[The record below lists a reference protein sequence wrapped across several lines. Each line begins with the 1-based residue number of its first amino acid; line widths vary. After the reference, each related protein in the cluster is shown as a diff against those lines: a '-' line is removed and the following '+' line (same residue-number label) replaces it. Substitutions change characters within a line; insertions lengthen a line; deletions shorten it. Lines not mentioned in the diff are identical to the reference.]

1 MKLLSGGEICRTC
14 TRQVARKPSS
24 SRPNLAYTIGTMD
37 QVSNE
42 LNKLRIDRSQRGEV
56 QRSGKGKWVAALV
69 ILALISATAVYALW
83 GRPRTVAVTT
93 VRPRLESSTEAPVLV
108 ATGYVI
114 AHHKIQV
121 GSKVAG
127 RVAWIGVDKGDRV
140 AKDQLVVRLEDR
152 EYRAQYDQ
160 AVASVGA
167 AQARLMELEGGSR
180 PEEVDRA
187 RADVQRAEAQLRA
200 DEANFKRTE
209 NLVREGVISNQNLDD
224 ARGRFETSKAAL
236 DSARKTHELTQKGPR
251 IEQIDNARSEVAR
264 ARAAADYA
272 KTILDA
278 TEIRVPTAG
287 TILERNVEQGE
298 MVTTSFVGDR
308 GAKSFVVTLADLND
322 IQVELDINQNDFN
335 RVAPNQMCSVA
346 TDAYPDRKYDCR
358 VDEIAPEANR
368 QKATIQVKV
377 KFLKPDEY
385 VKPEMNARVTFLS
398 LAPAKT
404 SESTGSATAPDEKLY
419 LIPRTAIVNQ
429 EGRKAVFVASGGVV
443 QVKPI
448 SVGKDIGSEAY
459 VLNGLTGNESI
470 IIGDAL
476 QQLKA
481 GDRVEVGR

>member
-1 MKLLSGGEICRTC
+1 
-14 TRQVARKPSS
+14 
-24 SRPNLAYTIGTMD
+24 MD
-37 QVSNE
+37 HISAE
-42 LNKLRIDRSQRGEV
+42 LNKLRIDRSQRGDNR
-56 QRSGKGKWVAALV
+56 RSGSGKWILAIL
-69 ILALISATAVYALW
+69 ILALIGAGAAYAFL
-83 GRPRTVAVTT
+83 GRPKAIVVNTVK
-93 VRPRLESSTEAPVLV
+93 PRLESSSEQAVLV

-121 GSKVAG
+121 GSKIGG

-140 AKDQLVVRLEDR
+140 AKDQVVVRLEDR
-152 EYRAQYDQ
+152 EYRAQYEQ
-160 AVASVGA
+160 AMASVGS
-167 AQARLMELEGGSR
+167 AQARLMELERGSR

-187 RADVQRAEAQLRA
+187 RADVDRAEAQLRT
-200 DEANFKRTE
+200 DEANFRRIE
-209 NLVREGVISNQNLDD
+209 NLVKEGVIANQNLDE
-224 ARGRFETSKAAL
+224 ARGRFETSRAAL
-236 DSARKTHELTQKGPR
+236 DSARKTYELTHKGPR

-278 TEIRVPTAG
+278 TEIHVPTSG

-335 RVAPNQMCSVA
+335 RVSSGQPCIAV

-368 QKATIQVKV
+368 QKATVQVKV

-398 LAPAKT
+398 NERPKKET
-404 SESTGSATAPDEKLY
+404 TEEKFY
-419 LIPRTAIVNQ
+419 MVPKSAIV
-429 EGRKAVFVASGGVV
+429 ERESGKAVLVVSEGTVQARPITIAREAGSDAFVSA
-443 QVKPI
+443 
-448 SVGKDIGSEAY
+448 
-459 VLNGLTGNESI
+459 GLTGNESV
-470 IIGDAL
+470 IIGDN
-476 QQLKA
+476 LKELKV
-481 GDRVEVGR
+481 GQSVEISR